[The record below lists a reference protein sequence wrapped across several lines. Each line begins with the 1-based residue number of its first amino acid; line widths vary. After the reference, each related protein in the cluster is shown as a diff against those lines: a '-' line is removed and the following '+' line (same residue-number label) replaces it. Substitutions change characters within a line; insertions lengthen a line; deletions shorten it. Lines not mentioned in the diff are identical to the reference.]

1 MTTAMIGMKR
11 LVVLPAL
18 LGLTAC
24 AVRADPAPARLTP
37 ELAQRWATTC
47 ALCHV
52 DGTAG
57 APRIGVSADWKERL
71 AQGKDVLMRHTIEGF
86 KDMPPL
92 GYCMSC
98 EAADF
103 SALIDFMSSGAP

>member
-1 MTTAMIGMKR
+1 MTTAVIGMK
-11 LVVLPAL
+11 LLLLLLAL
-18 LGLTAC
+18 LGLTGC
-24 AVRADPAPARLTP
+24 AAGADPAAERPAP
-37 ELAQRWATTC
+37 ELVQQWARTC

-57 APRIGVSADWKERL
+57 APRTGVAADWTERL
-71 AQGKDVLMRHTIEGF
+71 AQGKDVLMRHTVEGF
-86 KDMPPL
+86 NDMPPL

-103 SALIDFMSSGAP
+103 AALIDFMSGGAP

>member
-1 MTTAMIGMKR
+1 MIRMKP
-11 LVVLPAL
+11 LLLLLPL
-18 LGLTAC
+18 LGLTGC
-24 AVRADPAPARLTP
+24 AARTDIASPRLTM
-37 ELAQRWATTC
+37 EMMQRWVTTC

-52 DGTAG
+52 DGAAG
-57 APRIGVSADWKERL
+57 APRIGVSADWTERL

-86 KDMPPL
+86 NDMPPL

-103 SALIDFMSSGAP
+103 SALIDFMSDGAP